1 MEVAGDLTPLL
12 GPSLVRLDAMAVKQ
26 LQLATCGY
34 VDFETMLS
42 QIGITSAVIIVDEK
56 VLLPAA
62 RCSRDARLY
71 SAIDE
76 LALLSAKAMQLR
88 QPLTTCEKLVSADN
102 VLYLLWE
109 KDEQT
114 SMSRLLGM
122 LKVGRKQLFLY
133 DRQMK
138 TYEGELMALLDF
150 YVHFSLQ
157 RQGYGKKLFDFM
169 LQCERV
175 SAHEVAL
182 DNPTVTLLAFM
193 AKHYGLTDAV
203 WQNTNFV
210 VFPQL
215 FDTITTDDGS
225 APEGWR
231 RSSTPRHIG
240 RGATD
245 TRWLE
250 HAITGHAA
258 KGNSTGSPVE
268 CDSSAEGTL
277 ANRANQARLRKAHI
291 LSSKP
296 LW

>member
-26 LQLATCGY
+26 LQ
-34 VDFETMLS
+34 
-42 QIGITSAVIIVDEK
+42 
-56 VLLPAA
+56 
-62 RCSRDARLY
+62 DARLY

-138 TYEGELMALLDF
+138 TYE
-150 YVHFSLQ
+150 
-157 RQGYGKKLFDFM
+157 
-169 LQCERV
+169 
-175 SAHEVAL
+175 
-182 DNPTVTLLAFM
+182 VTLLAFM

>member
-1 MEVAGDLTPLL
+1 NG
-12 GPSLVRLDAMAVKQ
+12 
-26 LQLATCGY
+26 
-34 VDFETMLS
+34 
-42 QIGITSAVIIVDEK
+42 
-56 VLLPAA
+56 
-62 RCSRDARLY
+62 
-71 SAIDE
+71 
-76 LALLSAKAMQLR
+76 
-88 QPLTTCEKLVSADN
+88 
-102 VLYLLWE
+102 
-109 KDEQT
+109 
-114 SMSRLLGM
+114 MSRLLGM
-122 LKVGRKQLFLY
+122 LKVGRKHLFLY

-169 LQCERV
+169 LQCEQV
-175 SAHEVAL
+175 SANEVAL

-193 AKHYGLTDAV
+193 TKHYGLTDAI

-231 RSSTPRHIG
+231 RSSIPRHIG

-250 HAITGHAA
+250 HAITGHAT

-291 LSSKP
+291 LSSRP